1 MTGLLEVRRRFPLL
15 ALAILIT
22 GCGPGQPRPP
32 PAVPEAHARRI
43 VALAPHLAEL
53 VYAAGAGDRLVG
65 AVEYSNHPAAALQL
79 PRVGDAFRVDFEA
92 VAALRPDLI
101 LAWPSGNST
110 AALQR
115 LEQLGFRVVG
125 LEPATLDDVGLH
137 IAAIGRL
144 AGTSAVADQAAAAWD
159 TGLDELRRRHRDAA
173 PVMVFYQVAPRP
185 LVTVTG
191 RHFIGQAIALC
202 GGKNIF
208 ADVPGL
214 APVVGVEAVVA
225 ARPEAIVANALEP
238 GPAGSATGSTLEAWR
253 RWSGLPAV
261 AKGNLYQIDPSLMSV
276 PGPRMLGGIR
286 ELCAKLELARHNRGS
301 AGFSP

>member
-1 MTGLLEVRRRFPLL
+1 MLL
-15 ALAILIT
+15 T
-22 GCGPGQPRPP
+22 GCGPGTAHPP
-32 PAVPEAHARRI
+32 SAAPEAPARRI
-43 VALAPHLAEL
+43 ITLAPHLAEL
-53 VYAAGAGDRLVG
+53 VYAAGAGDRMVG
-65 AVEYSNHPAAALQL
+65 VVEYSNYPAEARQL

-110 AALQR
+110 ATVQR
-115 LEQLGFRVVG
+115 LERLGFRVVG

-137 IAAIGRL
+137 LATIGRL
-144 AGTSAVADQAAAAWD
+144 AGTSAVADQAAAAWAK
-159 TGLDELRRRHRDAA
+159 GLEELRQRHRGAA
-173 PVMVFYQVAPRP
+173 PVTVFYQIAPRP

-202 GGKNIF
+202 GGENIF
-208 ADVPGL
+208 AEVPGL

-225 ARPEAIVANALEP
+225 AGPEAIVANALES
-238 GPAGSATGSTLEAWR
+238 GPADSAVGSPLVGWR
-253 RWSGLPAV
+253 QWPALPAV
-261 AKGNLYQIDPSLMSV
+261 ATGDLYEIDPSLMSV

-286 ELCAKLELARHNRGS
+286 ELCADLDLARRKRTA